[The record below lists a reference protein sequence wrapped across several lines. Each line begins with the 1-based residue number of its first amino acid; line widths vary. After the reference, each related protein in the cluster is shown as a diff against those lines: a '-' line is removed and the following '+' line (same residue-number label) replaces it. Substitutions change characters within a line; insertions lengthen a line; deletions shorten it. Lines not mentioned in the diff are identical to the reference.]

1 MNVVPPKTHHTI
13 KRLLKSS
20 GFFIVAFFSLQQ
32 LQAQQHSWL
41 TDSSVNVIDATNAVY
56 HSVHPGDTIYLAAG
70 SRDKLLIRNFKG
82 TVDSPVVFINKGG
95 AVNISTNSYYGIAI
109 NNCRYIRLSGQGSS
123 GTFYGIQIAKVA
135 AGCGIGIGA
144 MSSDFEIDHIAITHC
159 STEGIYAK
167 TDPDCAFIATRDKF
181 TQFNTDIHDNY
192 IADIG
197 NEGMYIGSSY
207 YAGMTI
213 TCSGKDTV
221 VMPPVLNGV
230 TINNNIVKN
239 TGWDGIQV
247 SSAPLHC
254 HIFNNTISHD
264 SQAEMPNQMSGILLG
279 GGSKCNCNNNLV
291 TDGKGDG
298 IENHGLGGNNIFN
311 NIIVNA
317 GRDYLPNDLTQMK
330 HGIFVS
336 DISVQQDSSV
346 NIFFND
352 IINPKSDG
360 IRFQSIKSRHNL
372 ISGNLI
378 VNPGNYNF
386 YPYSNTAFTSNDAY
400 IMIPL
405 KTADVQVKN
414 NYFSK
419 NLLMAG
425 IAATDYSILPGSP
438 LINQGDAGNGAVSY
452 DYYYHRRP
460 VGGLFDIGATEYSGG
475 ADTLLHTTND
485 RVIAFPNPASTSI
498 TFQYL
503 SVAIDAGN
511 LQVYNSTG
519 QLVLQQN
526 NNTLSPGI
534 QQWNVDVAY
543 LPRGLYVY
551 TFTNAQQVTFGKFI
565 KL

>member
-1 MNVVPPKTHHTI
+1 M
-13 KRLLKSS
+13 
-20 GFFIVAFFSLQQ
+20 
-32 LQAQQHSWL
+32 
-41 TDSSVNVIDATNAVY
+41 
-56 HSVHPGDTIYLAAG
+56 VHPGDTIYLAAG
-70 SRDKLLIRNFKG
+70 NRDKLLIRNFKG
-82 TVDSPVVFINKGG
+82 TADSPVIFMNKGG
-95 AVNISTNSYYGIAI
+95 AVNINTSSYYGIAI
-109 NNCRYIRLSGQGSS
+109 NNCRYIKVSGQGSN
-123 GTFYGIQIAKVA
+123 GNFYGIQITKVA

-144 MSSDFEIDHIAITHC
+144 MSSDFEIDHLLITHC

-167 TDPDCAFIATRDKF
+167 TDPDCSFIATRNKF
-181 TQFNTDIHDNY
+181 TQFNTNIHDNY

-207 YAGMTI
+207 YAGVTI
-213 TCSGKDTV
+213 NCNGKDTL

-254 HIFNNTISHD
+254 HIYNNTVSND
-264 SQAEMPNQMSGILLG
+264 SQAETLNQMSGILMG

-317 GRDYLPNDLTQMK
+317 GQTYLPGNLTQMK

-336 DISVQQDSSV
+336 DVSALQDSSV

-372 ISGNLI
+372 ISANLI

-405 KTADVQVKN
+405 KAADVQMKN
-414 NYFSK
+414 NFFSK
-419 NLLMAG
+419 NMSAAG
-425 IAATDYSILPGSP
+425 IAGTDYSILPGSP
-438 LINQGDAGNGAVSY
+438 LINQGDAGNGTVTY

-460 VGGLFDIGATEYSGG
+460 VGGLFDIGAVEYSGG
-475 ADTLLHTTND
+475 ADTLLHTTQD
-485 RVIAFPNPASTSI
+485 RLILFPNPASTSI
-498 TFQYL
+498 TLQYV
-503 SVAIDAGN
+503 SVAIAVSN
-511 LQVYNSTG
+511 LQVYNATG

-526 NNTLSPGI
+526 NITASPGI
-534 QQWNVDVAY
+534 QQWYVDVAN

-551 TFTNAQQVTFGKFI
+551 TFTNGQQVSNGKFI
-565 KL
+565 KLQ